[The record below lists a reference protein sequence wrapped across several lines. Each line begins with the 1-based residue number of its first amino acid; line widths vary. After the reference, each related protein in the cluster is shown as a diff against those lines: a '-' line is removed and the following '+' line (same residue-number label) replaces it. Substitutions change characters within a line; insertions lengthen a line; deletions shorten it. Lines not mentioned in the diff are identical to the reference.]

1 MRIISGELKGKSIN
15 FVKNSNTRPLKDSV
29 RENIFNILN
38 HSNLM
43 KINIKDS
50 KILDLYSG
58 FGSFGIEGISRGAK
72 KVTFVERDNN
82 AINILKENLL
92 KLSILNKSKVLYD
105 NIENILNKELNEKF
119 NLFFLDPPFA
129 DFQYLKNIS
138 LIKKKKI
145 FEKMHIVIIHRE
157 KKNKENLDKFIKIIE
172 TKIYGRSKIIFGKF
186 I

>member
-92 KLSILNKSKVLYD
+92 KLSILNKSKVLCD

-129 DFQYLKNIS
+129 DSQYLKNIS

-157 KKNKENLDKFIKIIE
+157 KKKKENLDKFIKIIE

>member
-92 KLSILNKSKVLYD
+92 KLSILNKSKVLCD

-129 DFQYLKNIS
+129 DSQYLKNIS

-157 KKNKENLDKFIKIIE
+157 KKNKENLENFIKIIE